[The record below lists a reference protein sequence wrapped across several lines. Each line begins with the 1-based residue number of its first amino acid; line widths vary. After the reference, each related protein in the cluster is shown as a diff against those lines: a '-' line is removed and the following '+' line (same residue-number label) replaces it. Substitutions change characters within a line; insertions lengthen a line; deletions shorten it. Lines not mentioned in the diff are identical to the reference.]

1 MQILKFIDQ
10 VQTIYES
17 STKAAHSLSTLL
29 KPVEQDIRDKVDDIT
44 ERLLDIQDQTH
55 SLSLTAAHMMQ
66 HQTLQ
71 TETLRGQRETTSLV
85 CKVFGRDEKKQVIIT
100 LLLKDEQS
108 AENYVV
114 IPIVGTGGIDIIN
127 SATQSCLFDCSNLDQ
142 AQVKLQEVLRVKKF
156 LIVLDD
162 IWSEKY
168 DDWYN
173 LQEPFQHG
181 AKGSRVIMTTR
192 NENIARMMIN
202 NPALCNIPK
211 LETLSSDDCWLI
223 FQQHAKVE
231 FDLAQMRDNIIE
243 KVNGLPLAA
252 KALGGLLKSIPD
264 KSQRRKILES
274 SVWGEKSSVLPVL
287 RLSYHHMPSYLK
299 RVFSY
304 CSVLPKDYKFMEME
318 VILLWMAQGFLPE
331 TQNERMED
339 MGHKYFNHLVSRSL
353 YEQIPSDEGKYIMHD
368 LIHDVAQLSA
378 EVADALDAQL
388 HKKKSLDGL
397 YLKWG
402 TYVDEVDDKTNRDVA
417 EKLQPHISIKKSELD
432 GLYFYGVKSWE
443 KWVHPPVGNN
453 RAFPILEKLS
463 IKHCPSLQGDLPP
476 HLPSIRKLGIIE
488 CRRLESLELKNLSSS
503 TCRLEVLY
511 VKGCESIVFIGH
523 IPLTLQPLEI
533 DDGEKLGCVDYDEQT
548 INLSARSDNEKA
560 LKSEQPTKVSLEL
573 PLLTELRIERCP
585 SLRSLQE
592 NLLLPALKI
601 FT

>member
-1 MQILKFIDQ
+1 
-10 VQTIYES
+10 
-17 STKAAHSLSTLL
+17 
-29 KPVEQDIRDKVDDIT
+29 
-44 ERLLDIQDQTH
+44 
-55 SLSLTAAHMMQ
+55 
-66 HQTLQ
+66 
-71 TETLRGQRETTSLV
+71 
-85 CKVFGRDEKKQVIIT
+85 
-100 LLLKDEQS
+100 
-108 AENYVV
+108 
-114 IPIVGTGGIDIIN
+114 
-127 SATQSCLFDCSNLDQ
+127 
-142 AQVKLQEVLRVKKF
+142 
-156 LIVLDD
+156 
-162 IWSEKY
+162 
-168 DDWYN
+168 
-173 LQEPFQHG
+173 
-181 AKGSRVIMTTR
+181 MTTR

-378 EVADALDAQL
+378 EFKRMKMLPQSINNLWNLQTLCLKGCYKLERVPYIGSLSKLRYMYISEFSLKEMPLGIEKLTNMQTLEKFVLATGKVADALDAQL

-432 GLYFYGVKSWE
+432 GYMGSTFPSWLGDLSFSNMVDIKLNKCQKCECLPPLGQLSTLKSLWIE
-443 KWVHPPVGNN
+443 KMNGIKEWVHPPVGNN

-601 FT
+601 FTCGIAEIWKGFPLNCTILTPSNDFILKNALKSIA